1 MTIHHWAGMKQVKK
15 SGHGIMFICSW
26 VGNSKPVS
34 YRPNDPTLSANKFHG
49 LVDNTALGARMPVT

>member
-1 MTIHHWAGMKQVKK
+1 MKQVKK